1 MPWHLV
7 RVRDGWYVVD
17 DTGKRKSSK
26 PMSRSRAER
35 YRRAL
40 YAVAHK
46 SGWERIAGNLC
57 RSPSGQFSACDKVM
71 GSGQSPKPTKPKKPS
86 PEERLKSTIQ
96 QAVSAGG
103 DREQLSNLIQ
113 LSSGSLP
120 KESAQG
126 LIQSGLAEVVNGRV
140 MLTPHGRAAVSALK
154 RGAPS
159 EALDAVAR
167 GQAQVESR
175 RKKEEEAAEARRKRE
190 EEAAEARRKKE
201 EEKTRRGRGGGGG
214 RRGSEKKT
222 SEEVR
227 QENRARVLSQM
238 ASNEEGLNSAAAQA
252 LLGFAAGEKLDDQ
265 HGEGLINAGLVDQT
279 PSGPVL
285 TSEGKKVISAL
296 NAGDYRGAMDALTSA
311 QERRRRQ
318 EEQRRREEEKREEQ
332 RRREEEKR
340 EEQTRREEEKR
351 EEQTRREELRRE
363 REDSV
368 VRRAAAS
375 LGMPSKDVEHLLARL
390 RSQTDDDPSF
400 PRQALLDAARVGS
413 SQDVRRILQRF
424 LGRGS
429 STTVEVSP
437 AVFKDL
443 SGRYRWLTV
452 SSNRYQDREKEI
464 VSEEALRKDVEYA
477 DSLGGDSY
485 GPLRWWHLG
494 TFSFKDFRDW
504 RTVVAGPGV
513 DLGRCDFNAIVDG
526 FLVESGTFYDD
537 RIGEWASRV
546 ADRLQVSLGFS
557 HPPDEPRDGV
567 YYNIRRFERSLL
579 PRGRASNPYTS
590 VSITTKEGEM
600 VLSSE
605 KIAELQRL
613 GFPQD
618 VIDKLIESLQA
629 QSKELREQGITFK
642 DVDDALTALSEKV
655 SELKEEADT
664 PTGEEGGEGEFIGD
678 LPVEEFFARVEQVVH
693 SAFRSV
699 LSEIQ
704 STLSEMDA
712 RLQEMGYAR
721 QKEKEVPEDDL
732 SRLLARIKELE
743 EEISS
748 LPRAGRHRPS
758 TRSDNVIQQ
767 KGQPDGAE
775 VSPLSWVKTFLES
788 P

>member
-1 MPWHLV
+1 MPWYLV
-7 RVRDGWYVVD
+7 RAQDGWYVVD

-46 SGWERIAGNLC
+46 SGWERITGNLC
-57 RSPSGQFSACDKVM
+57 RSPTGQFGACDKVM
-71 GSGQSPKPTKPKKPS
+71 GSVQSPE
-86 PEERLKSTIQ
+86 EERLKSTIQ
-96 QAVSAGG
+96 QVVSAGG
-103 DREQLSNLIQ
+103 DKEQLSNLVQ

-120 KESAQG
+120 EASAQS
-126 LIQSGLAEVVNGRV
+126 LIQSGLAEVVAGRL

-154 RGAPS
+154 RGSAS
-159 EALDAVAR
+159 EALDALAR
-167 GQAQVESR
+167 GRAQVESR
-175 RKKEEEAAEARRKRE
+175 RKRE
-190 EEAAEARRKKE
+190 EE
-201 EEKTRRGRGGGGG
+201 G
-214 RRGSEKKT
+214 
-222 SEEVR
+222 
-227 QENRARVLSQM
+227 
-238 ASNEEGLNSAAAQA
+238 
-252 LLGFAAGEKLDDQ
+252 
-265 HGEGLINAGLVDQT
+265 
-279 PSGPVL
+279 
-285 TSEGKKVISAL
+285 
-296 NAGDYRGAMDALTSA
+296 
-311 QERRRRQ
+311 RRRQ
-318 EEQRRREEEKREEQ
+318 EEQRRREEERREEQ
-332 RRREEEKR
+332 RRREEERKERERRREEEKKEEQRRREEEKKERERRREEEQRRREEEKKERERRREEEKR
-340 EEQTRREEEKR
+340 EEQRRWEER
-351 EEQTRREELRRE
+351 RRE

-375 LGMPSKDVEHLLARL
+375 LGMTPEDVEHLLSRL

-400 PRQALLDAARVGS
+400 PRQPLLDAARAGS

-424 LGRGS
+424 LGRRS

-437 AVFKDL
+437 TVFKDL

-477 DSLGGDSY
+477 DDLGVESY

-494 TFSFKDFRDW
+494 TFSFKDVRDW

-513 DLGRCDFNAIVDG
+513 DLGRCDFNAVVDG

-546 ADRLQVSLGFS
+546 ADKLQVSLGFS

-590 VSITTKEGEM
+590 VSITAKEGEM

-605 KIAELQRL
+605 KLAELQRL

-629 QSKELREQGITFK
+629 QSKELGEQGITFK

-655 SELKEEADT
+655 SELKEKADPST
-664 PTGEEGGEGEFIGD
+664 SVGAEGSESGAEEGDVKEFVGD
-678 LPVEEFFARVEQVVH
+678 LTVEEFFDRVEQVVH

-721 QKEKEVPEDDL
+721 QKEKEVSEDDL

-775 VSPLSWVKTFLES
+775 VSPLSWVRTFLES
-788 P
+788 

>member
-1 MPWHLV
+1 MPWYLV
-7 RVRDGWYVVD
+7 RAQDGWYVVD

-46 SGWERIAGNLC
+46 SGWERITGNLC
-57 RSPSGQFSACDKVM
+57 RSPTGQFGACDKVM
-71 GSGQSPKPTKPKKPS
+71 GSVQSPE
-86 PEERLKSTIQ
+86 EERLKSTIQ
-96 QAVSAGG
+96 QVVSAGG
-103 DREQLSNLIQ
+103 DKEQLSNLVQ

-120 KESAQG
+120 EASAQS
-126 LIQSGLAEVVNGRV
+126 LIQSGLAEVVAGRL

-154 RGAPS
+154 RGSAS
-159 EALDAVAR
+159 EALDALAR
-167 GQAQVESR
+167 GRAQVESR
-175 RKKEEEAAEARRKRE
+175 RKRE
-190 EEAAEARRKKE
+190 EE
-201 EEKTRRGRGGGGG
+201 G
-214 RRGSEKKT
+214 
-222 SEEVR
+222 
-227 QENRARVLSQM
+227 
-238 ASNEEGLNSAAAQA
+238 
-252 LLGFAAGEKLDDQ
+252 
-265 HGEGLINAGLVDQT
+265 
-279 PSGPVL
+279 
-285 TSEGKKVISAL
+285 
-296 NAGDYRGAMDALTSA
+296 
-311 QERRRRQ
+311 RRRQ
-318 EEQRRREEEKREEQ
+318 EEQRRREEERREEQRRREEERKERERRREEEKKEEQRRREEEKKERERRREEETKERERRREEEKREEQ
-332 RRREEEKR
+332 RRREER
-340 EEQTRREEEKR
+340 
-351 EEQTRREELRRE
+351 RRE

-375 LGMPSKDVEHLLARL
+375 LGMTPEDVEHLLSRL

-400 PRQALLDAARVGS
+400 PRQPLLDAARAGS

-424 LGRGS
+424 LGRRS

-437 AVFKDL
+437 TVFKDL

-477 DSLGGDSY
+477 DDLGVESY

-494 TFSFKDFRDW
+494 TFSFKDVRDW

-513 DLGRCDFNAIVDG
+513 DLGRCDFNAVVDG

-546 ADRLQVSLGFS
+546 ADKLQVSLGFS

-590 VSITTKEGEM
+590 VSITAKEGEM

-605 KIAELQRL
+605 KLAELQRL

-629 QSKELREQGITFK
+629 QSKELGEQGITFK

-655 SELKEEADT
+655 SELKEKADPST
-664 PTGEEGGEGEFIGD
+664 SVGAEGSESGAEEGDVKEFVGD
-678 LPVEEFFARVEQVVH
+678 LTVEEFFDRVEQVVH

-721 QKEKEVPEDDL
+721 QKEKEVSEDDL

-775 VSPLSWVKTFLES
+775 VSPLSWVRTFLES
-788 P
+788 